1 VQNTCQWWFKTTR
14 KNPVAVS
21 AAKEYGQNKSFTVN
35 GRIVDERMRE

>member
-1 VQNTCQWWFKTTR
+1 VVVQNNE